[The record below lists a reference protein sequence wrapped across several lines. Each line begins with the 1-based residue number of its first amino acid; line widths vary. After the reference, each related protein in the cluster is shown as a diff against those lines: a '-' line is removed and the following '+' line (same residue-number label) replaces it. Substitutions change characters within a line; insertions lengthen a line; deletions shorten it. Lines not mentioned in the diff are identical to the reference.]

1 MIESDDISDYL
12 EIENEEYLEER
23 NYKDFEI
30 FYLEYPKEMNIEF
43 SKEKFKFNIKNI
55 FHNLSINNGSSG
67 APIILKYDNKVIWI
81 HRGGTLNK
89 NTNINLKNNEKDI
102 ENKPFRN
109 IFWYNIKKNEKIKAK
124 KRKRKRKKIAK

>member
-55 FHNLSINNGSSG
+55 YF
-67 APIILKYDNKVIWI
+67 IIFL
-81 HRGGTLNK
+81 
-89 NTNINLKNNEKDI
+89 
-102 ENKPFRN
+102 
-109 IFWYNIKKNEKIKAK
+109 
-124 KRKRKRKKIAK
+124 